1 MAHEQESESEWEEE
15 LVELVSKEFNIP
27 KSTPTS
33 RNREIGARG
42 HETHGASFMAGS
54 NVPGQR
60 TKVQCRY
67 NLKARQKSKRRAQMN
82 QECTI
87 DKVPW
92 SESSPF
98 AHVEAL
104 EDGRAEA
111 SRAKKKRPAP
121 DVSPSLRSQSPLQ
134 SPESKTVSQGSEQ
147 DIEHEEKMKLEGDL
161 WVQVMEVAKEWYKKK
176 IQHAQQQ

>member
-1 MAHEQESESEWEEE
+1 
-15 LVELVSKEFNIP
+15 
-27 KSTPTS
+27 
-33 RNREIGARG
+33 
-42 HETHGASFMAGS
+42 
-54 NVPGQR
+54 
-60 TKVQCRY
+60 
-67 NLKARQKSKRRAQMN
+67 MN

-92 SESSPF
+92 SESFLF

-121 DVSPSLRSQSPLQ
+121 DVSPSPLRSQSPLQ
-134 SPESKTVSQGSEQ
+134 SPESKTVSQGSEVCTPVRLEAAWVHVRGTGLYKNMMGVMNYMMRVQQ

>member
-1 MAHEQESESEWEEE
+1 
-15 LVELVSKEFNIP
+15 
-27 KSTPTS
+27 
-33 RNREIGARG
+33 
-42 HETHGASFMAGS
+42 
-54 NVPGQR
+54 
-60 TKVQCRY
+60 
-67 NLKARQKSKRRAQMN
+67 MN

-134 SPESKTVSQGSEQ
+134 SPESKTVSQGSEVCTPVRLEAAWVHVRGTGLYKNMMGVMNYMMRVQQ